1 MSRSACIFLGIALG
15 LAIPGLAAE
24 RAAQGSLLKSAP
36 PPSRGSSSSLPPPPG
51 APPLPSVVST
61 PAIRLLGFTGNK
73 ESPQLPAQ
81 VATPALR
88 LWGAP
93 VDAAPITT
101 ARLLLIGIGPQPVPM
116 AVLHTAPIRLWGAP

>member
-1 MSRSACIFLGIALG
+1 VSRSTWILFGTALG
-15 LAIPGLAAE
+15 LAMPALGAE
-24 RAAQGSLLKSAP
+24 RAAPGTLLKSSP
-36 PPSRGSSSSLPPPPG
+36 PPSRGNASSLPPPPA
-51 APPLPSVVST
+51 APPLPPVVST

-73 ESPQLPAQ
+73 DGPQLPTH
-81 VATPALR
+81 VATAALR